1 MKIHSVGAELFRGD
15 RSMAEHTDGHD
26 EANNHF
32 SQFFEGA
39 IYSCKEYYS
48 THIQRNRVDYRD
60 VNDSVPLVMSGT

>member
-1 MKIHSVGAELFRGD
+1 
-15 RSMAEHTDGHD
+15 MAEQTDGHD

-39 IYSCKEYYS
+39 IHSCKEYYS
-48 THIQRNRVDYRD
+48 THIQGNRVDYRD